1 MQQLIRHQTWIVL
14 AGLAVFFTNLGVPQL
29 WDEDEPKN
37 AECAREMMAR
47 GDWVVPT
54 FNEQLRYDKPVLLY
68 WLMISAYRTF
78 GVGEFGARFASAV
91 LAIGT
96 TLVTYHLGRLL
107 FRAQVGLWAGL
118 CMASSLMFVVAG
130 RAATPDST
138 LIFCTTLAMLAFVK
152 ATWGASPTL
161 AGGDR
166 LADYLPKTRLG
177 WASVYAAM
185 GLGVLAKG
193 PVAIVLP
200 GGILGLYLLLVRSRA
215 CGGGNPAAG
224 WMASLWRTFS
234 PRAGWQVFWSMRPL
248 TGLCVLAA
256 VALPWYALVGLRTD
270 GDWLAGFLGTH
281 NVGRFLK
288 PMEGHRGP
296 IVYYLAAIAVG
307 FFPWSWFF
315 LPSLLELVNRI
326 RRNPA
331 WASYLFV
338 ACWAGFYIGFFSLAR
353 TKLPSYVLP
362 AYPALALM
370 TGAFIDHWLSSPE
383 RASRWMLQTAIVGIA
398 VVGAAFTIAFPL
410 AAPYVLPGQG
420 ALGLVGLALVIG
432 GTAGWILFRLERPQ
446 AAAAVISAAA
456 IAFAALLFGFAS
468 VQASRSQNSA
478 RLIALIRQGDP
489 EPLELATFD
498 HNAPSL
504 VFYARQQV
512 KQFYAEREVQQF
524 FASSASAYLITR
536 AECLDQIKA
545 ALPADVTELARQP
558 RFLRQ
563 GEELVVLGRAARFAR
578 TRREKTY

>member
-1 MQQLIRHQTWIVL
+1 
-14 AGLAVFFTNLGVPQL
+14 
-29 WDEDEPKN
+29 
-37 AECAREMMAR
+37 
-47 GDWVVPT
+47 
-54 FNEQLRYDKPVLLY
+54 
-68 WLMISAYRTF
+68 
-78 GVGEFGARFASAV
+78 
-91 LAIGT
+91 
-96 TLVTYHLGRLL
+96 
-107 FRAQVGLWAGL
+107 
-118 CMASSLMFVVAG
+118 
-130 RAATPDST
+130 
-138 LIFCTTLAMLAFVK
+138 
-152 ATWGASPTL
+152 
-161 AGGDR
+161 
-166 LADYLPKTRLG
+166 
-177 WASVYAAM
+177 
-185 GLGVLAKG
+185 
-193 PVAIVLP
+193 
-200 GGILGLYLLLVRSRA
+200 
-215 CGGGNPAAG
+215 
-224 WMASLWRTFS
+224 
-234 PRAGWQVFWSMRPL
+234 
-248 TGLCVLAA
+248 
-256 VALPWYALVGLRTD
+256 
-270 GDWLAGFLGTH
+270 
-281 NVGRFLK
+281 
-288 PMEGHRGP
+288 
-296 IVYYLAAIAVG
+296 
-307 FFPWSWFF
+307 
-315 LPSLLELVNRI
+315 
-326 RRNPA
+326 
-331 WASYLFV
+331 LFV
-338 ACWAGFYIGFFSLAR
+338 ACWAGFYLGFFSLAR

-383 RASRWMLQTAIVGIA
+383 RVSRWMLQTAIVGIA
-398 VVGAAFTIAFPL
+398 VVGLAFTMAFPL

-446 AAAAVISAAA
+446 AAAAAISAAA

-536 AECLDQIKA
+536 AECLDRIKT